1 MTEIISGYIWP
12 ATILAGAILAAVL
25 MVVAAIN
32 RKKWV
37 PDLETLV
44 TLDSKG
50 WQLIARVSAAAAIAL
65 ILTSQLFSTSYWVG
79 LALEADGRTSPDWQG
94 AAAWFNWVAF
104 ISVSTVSFFVLS
116 VVFEVVSDVGAPMA
130 SGLKQAKKKGIPELL
145 LIGVALSIV
154 MSLASKWGVYE
165 DKVAQ
170 HRAEAAKTR
179 VIDSDASKNLSAAE
193 ATIKRLETAPTV
205 AVADATLT
213 SINNQIDDLG
223 TQRKAAERGRD
234 NLPASHSTNRLAA
247 QGQINELTAQIGA
260 LEAKKIAAV
269 QIKEDAAKLAAAI
282 TAKEAAT
289 AALEDT
295 AGILDENSEE
305 ITRTGDRL
313 FVRII
318 RVGLHQ
324 LLCFLLPII
333 AIDAAAM
340 SRRVAKRE
348 AAAAKAAET
357 RAANASA
364 FDEFEADFEP
374 ADVAPFGGY
383 LKDGDSDKPEPGAE
397 HDAEGPA
404 EGDDDEGAGHGE
416 TK

>member
-1 MTEIISGYIWP
+1 MIETIMAAAWP
-12 ATILAGAILAAVL
+12 ATLLLCAIITAGLL
-25 MVVAAIN
+25 VVAAIN

-50 WQLIARVSAAAAIAL
+50 WQLIARVSALAAIAL

-79 LALEADGRTSPDWQG
+79 LAIEADGRTAPDWQG
-94 AAAWFNWVAF
+94 VGAWFKWAAF

-165 DKVAQ
+165 DKVAI

-179 VIDSDASKNLSAAE
+179 VIDSDASKSLQAAE
-193 ATIKRLETAPTV
+193 ATIRRLEASPTV

-213 SINNQIDDLG
+213 SISNQIADLT
-223 TQRKAAERGRD
+223 TQRKDAERGRD
-234 NLPASHSTNRLAA
+234 NLPESHSTNRLRA
-247 QGQINELTAQIGA
+247 QDQINELTSKIGA
-260 LEAKKIAAV
+260 LEAAKIKAV
-269 QIKEDAAKLAAAI
+269 QIKDDAAKLAAAI
-282 TAKEAAT
+282 EAKQTAT
-289 AALEDT
+289 GALENT

-340 SRRVAKRE
+340 SRRVSKRE

-364 FDEFEADFEP
+364 FDEFEADFEA

-383 LKDGDSDKPEPGAE
+383 LNDGDSDKPEGGAE

-404 EGDDDEGAGHGE
+404 EDDEGGDNGE